1 VSEPPPI
8 EWAGLAA
15 WLARHFPDVASIGPG
30 ALAARIERGDPLLLV
45 DVRTPEEQAVSTIPG
60 ALCVGPGADPRSVPV
75 ASPAAT
81 VVVYCAVGVRSA
93 RLARGLAAAGCT
105 GVHNLERGL
114 FGWANEG
121 RPLAGPQGAASRVH
135 RYDDAW
141 QALLDPRL
149 RA

>member
-1 VSEPPPI
+1 VSERPPV
-8 EWAGLAA
+8 EWAGLAD
-15 WLARHFPDVASIGPG
+15 WLARHFPDVATIEAS
-30 ALAARIERGDPLLLV
+30 ALAALIDRGADLLLV

-60 ALCVGPGADPRSVPV
+60 ALCVGPGTDPRSVPV
-75 ASPAAT
+75 ASPAAI

-93 RLARGLAAAGCT
+93 RLARGLAAAGCA

-121 RPLAGPQGAASRVH
+121 RPLAGPQGGASRVH

>member
-1 VSEPPPI
+1 MSERPPAD
-8 EWAGLAA
+8 WAGLAD
-15 WLARHFPDVASIGPG
+15 WLACHFPDVATIEAP
-30 ALAARIERGDPLLLV
+30 ALAALIDRGAALLLV

-60 ALCVGPGADPRSVPV
+60 ALCVAADADPRSIQIV
-75 ASPAAT
+75 SPTST
-81 VVVYCAVGVRSA
+81 VVVYCSVGVRSA
-93 RLARGLAAAGCT
+93 RLARGLVDAGRT
-105 GVHNLERGL
+105 DVRNLARGL
-114 FGWANEG
+114 FGWANDG